1 MSDSNNNSST
11 KGWIKLHRSI
21 LEWEWWD
28 DLNTRVLF
36 LYCLLKANPNEKKW
50 RGKTVERGTFL
61 SGRSGLAKGSGLSE
75 RSVRTALSHLI
86 ETGEIAIEPTNEYT
100 IIRVCNY
107 DKYQVIVN
115 DERPTE
121 RPSTDQAP
129 TNERPSTDHY
139 EESKEYRENNNKPLS
154 AHTRTREEQYE
165 AVIAVFVDFKSSIGQ
180 VYVPHWPTQTTD
192 ATQLGDQLRQAY
204 GEQWEDSD
212 WRGLLDKAW
221 RTADN
226 FERKNFTL
234 HYICAHF
241 DSFLNRPDMQTA
253 AEEQPK
259 EVCGFRIPTEKE
271 RAMAILNS

>member
-1 MSDSNNNSST
+1 MNKDNDNR
-11 KGWIKLHRSI
+11 GWIRMYRKSV
-21 LEWEWWD
+21 D
-28 DLNTRVLF
+28 DPMYFEEKFTRWQAWCDLLF
-36 LYCLLKANPNEKKW
+36 LAAHKPNRFRIRGNKVELGVGQLAHGIRELSARWKWSAKKVQNVLKEFEEDNKISID
-50 RGKTVERGTFL
+50 RHTV
-61 SGRSGLAKGSGLSE
+61 
-75 RSVRTALSHLI
+75 I
-86 ETGEIAIEPTNEYT
+86 NIIT
-100 IIRVCNY
+100 IINY
-107 DKYQVIVN
+107 EKYQQSDTQN
-115 DERPTE
+115 DTQSDTQSDTNQELKEINNYKNNITPTC
-121 RPSTDQAP
+121 
-129 TNERPSTDHY
+129 
-139 EESKEYRENNNKPLS
+139 
-154 AHTRTREEQYE
+154 AHARTREEQYE

-234 HYICAHF
+234 HYICTHF

-259 EVCGFRIPTEKE
+259 EVCGFRMPTEKE

>member
-1 MSDSNNNSST
+1 M
-11 KGWIKLHRSI
+11 
-21 LEWEWWD
+21 
-28 DLNTRVLF
+28 
-36 LYCLLKANPNEKKW
+36 
-50 RGKTVERGTFL
+50 
-61 SGRSGLAKGSGLSE
+61 
-75 RSVRTALSHLI
+75 
-86 ETGEIAIEPTNEYT
+86 
-100 IIRVCNY
+100 
-107 DKYQVIVN
+107 
-115 DERPTE
+115 
-121 RPSTDQAP
+121 
-129 TNERPSTDHY
+129 
-139 EESKEYRENNNKPLS
+139 
-154 AHTRTREEQYE
+154 
-165 AVIAVFVDFKSSIGQ
+165 
-180 VYVPHWPTQTTD
+180 YVPHWPTQTTD

-259 EVCGFRIPTEKE
+259 EVCGFRMPTEKE